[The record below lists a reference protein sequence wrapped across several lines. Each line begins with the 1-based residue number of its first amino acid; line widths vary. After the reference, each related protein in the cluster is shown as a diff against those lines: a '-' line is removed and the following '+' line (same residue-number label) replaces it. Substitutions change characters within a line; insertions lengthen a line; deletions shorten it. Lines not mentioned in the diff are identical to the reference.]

1 MKTGTNRDT
10 GAEIGGIPYLRQRL
24 YDVINTPL
32 GSLVGRRDFGS
43 RFFEL
48 VDRNVDARFHMEAYI
63 RLSDAI
69 NNPANGLEDFRLSE
83 MVVEREGP
91 AHFSITIVGSTSEGE
106 TVEMDGIIYG

>member
-1 MKTGTNRDT
+1 M
-10 GAEIGGIPYLRQRL
+10 GGIPYLRQRL

-43 RFFEL
+43 RFYEL

-63 RLSDAI
+63 RLAEAI
-69 NNPANGLEDFRLSE
+69 NNPMNGLDDFKLSE

-91 AHFSITIVGSTSEGE
+91 GHYSITISGTTNDGQQ
-106 TVEMDGIIYG
+106 VEMDAIIYG

>member
-1 MKTGTNRDT
+1 MKTGTNRET
-10 GAEIGGIPYLRQRL
+10 GAEMGGIPYLRQRL

-43 RFFEL
+43 RFYEL

-63 RLSDAI
+63 RLAEAI
-69 NNPANGLEDFRLSE
+69 NNPMNGLDDFNLSE

-91 AHFSITIVGSTSEGE
+91 GHYSITISGTTTDGQQ
-106 TVEMDGIIYG
+106 VEMDGIIYG

>member
-1 MKTGTNRDT
+1 M
-10 GAEIGGIPYLRQRL
+10 GGIPYLRQRL

-43 RFFEL
+43 RFYEL

-63 RLSDAI
+63 RLAEAI
-69 NNPANGLEDFRLSE
+69 NNPMNGLDDFKLSE

-91 AHFSITIVGSTSEGE
+91 GHYSITISGTTTDGQQVE
-106 TVEMDGIIYG
+106 TDGIIYG

>member
-10 GAEIGGIPYLRQRL
+10 GAAIGGIPYLRQRL

-43 RFFEL
+43 RFYEL

-91 AHFSITIVGSTSEGE
+91 AHFSITIVGSTSEVE

>member
-1 MKTGTNRDT
+1 MKKGTDRDT

-43 RFFEL
+43 RFYEL

-63 RLSDAI
+63 RLSEAI
-69 NNPANGLEDFRLSE
+69 NDPMNGLEDFSLSE

-91 AHFSITIVGSTSEGE
+91 GHYAITISGTTKDGE
-106 TVEMDGIIYG
+106 TVEMDGIMYG